1 LIGFGVAGTHIKQKK
16 TNPKC
21 SLNHQERSGGGEE
34 TKSRIEVPRT
44 TWRELEAAKMPT
56 ELGVGLGRK
65 RQQGAPI
72 HDKNV
77 FGVSNSN
84 TSLSHSR

>member
-1 LIGFGVAGTHIKQKK
+1 LNGFGVAGTHIKQKK
-16 TNPKC
+16 TNPIY

-34 TKSRIEVPRT
+34 SKSRIEVPLMT
-44 TWRELEAAKMPT
+44 KRELEVAKMPT

-65 RQQGAPI
+65 RQQGTQI